1 MARMTC
7 KCGKQ
12 LDNHQA
18 PNDIELVVYTDKEWD
33 KICNCDSIQPW
44 TIPSPKV
51 EVWRCPACKRIYVY
65 DRKKDAPIM
74 IYALEN

>member
-12 LDNHQA
+12 LNNHDA

-33 KICNCDSIQPW
+33 AICNCDSIQPW
-44 TIPSPKV
+44 MIPSPKY
-51 EVWRCPACKRIYVY
+51 EVWRCPICKRVYVY
-65 DRKKDAPIM
+65 DRKKNLPIM